1 VATNPAHV
9 DPSPDMVVTCVF
21 LMPGL
26 WRTTGLCLIVFL
38 ILALSVN
45 VCAAINHVQMGG
57 HGIGSWSIPWRD
69 KQ

>member
-1 VATNPAHV
+1 
-9 DPSPDMVVTCVF
+9 MVVTCVS